1 MLELANILS
10 PARTLCNVPIVSKK
24 RFFETAADLISSEQ
38 QALPNDTIFSSLL
51 SREKLGS
58 TALGEGIAIPH
69 CRMAACTTVLG
80 SLITLAQ
87 PVDFEAPDRI
97 GVDIL
102 FVLLVPE
109 EGQQEHLDI
118 LAGLAGLLSQ
128 AAFCEQLR
136 GATSAEQLF
145 EVAVNYPP

>member
-1 MLELANILS
+1 MLELAHILN
-10 PARTLCNVPIVSKK
+10 PARTLCRAPVVSKK
-24 RFFETAADLISSEQ
+24 RFFETAAELISNEQ
-38 QALPNDTIFSSLL
+38 QTLSSETIFSSLL

-58 TALGEGIAIPH
+58 TALGGGVAIPH
-69 CRMAACTTVLG
+69 CRMGTCTTAVG
-80 SLITLAQ
+80 SLITLAE

-109 EGQQEHLDI
+109 EGHQEHLDI

-128 AAFCEQLR
+128 AAFCERLR
-136 GATSAEQLF
+136 SASSAEQLF
-145 EVAVNYPP
+145 EAAVNYRP